1 LRPTFSVFFI
11 SHSKQSRYFLSRLE
25 IPSAMQCVNTARS
38 QGSLP
43 VCASALNGA
52 ARAPHGLY
60 PARVHKEDASV
71 RCSKEKHANDQEAKK
86 IVQHPA
92 PIAAMRGAAGGV
104 ATCGAAQRIDATL
117 AGAVSAATSKSGYF
131 FTFIGATATPAVGA
145 CTGFKTYTIVGVLA
159 TVGQSGQ
166 SGFFDEQS
174 GLIRCTTAGA
184 APMIAS
190 PPLQ

>member
-1 LRPTFSVFFI
+1 MRAVKVFAADFF
-11 SHSKQSRYFLSRLE
+11 RLFYFPFKTEPLFPLAPGNS
-25 IPSAMQCVNTARS
+25 SAMQCVNTARS

-60 PARVHKEDASV
+60 PARVHKADASV

-92 PIAAMRGAAGGV
+92 PIAALRGAAGGL

-131 FTFIGATATPAVGA
+131 FSFIGATATPAVGA
-145 CTGFKTYTIVGVLA
+145 CTGFKTYTIV
-159 TVGQSGQ
+159 
-166 SGFFDEQS
+166 
-174 GLIRCTTAGA
+174 
-184 APMIAS
+184 AS
-190 PPLQ
+190 WQQ